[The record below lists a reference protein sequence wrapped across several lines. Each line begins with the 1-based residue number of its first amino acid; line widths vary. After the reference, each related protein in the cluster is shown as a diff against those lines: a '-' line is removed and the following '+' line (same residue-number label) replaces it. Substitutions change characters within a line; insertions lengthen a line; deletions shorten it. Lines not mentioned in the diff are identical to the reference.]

1 MAANVRQ
8 RSRINWPRG
17 LREVRPGYFAWEP
30 PADVLPFLDSTPPAG
45 GFVLGRI
52 TLQQAIA
59 QVTEA
64 YLHLHGKMQQ
74 KRLIHTVQ
82 SAPDRVSEW
91 IPTYLE
97 RVKAREVKADT
108 IATAR
113 RYLAKITPI
122 LGHIAVPA
130 ITTRHIADYLATL
143 ASTPRTQQATRSLLL
158 DLFREAVAAG
168 WRSDNPVSPTR
179 SERVQ
184 TQRGR
189 LSLEHFVA
197 IHAWSN
203 AHQPAWATRAIE
215 LGIVTAQRRA
225 DIAALTFAQARDGHL
240 WVQQGKCGAKVAI
253 PLGLR
258 LNVVWLAVG
267 DVVAACRDGALS
279 RWLVH
284 HSVSMG
290 RAKSG
295 AKVRDTTIGQAFAE
309 ARDGAGVVVAGKTP
323 PTFHELRSL
332 SLRLYHDQGIN
343 AQALAGHKSADMTSV
358 YRDVRGDEWVKVS
371 QRMREGK

>member
-1 MAANVRQ
+1 MAARPRQ
-8 RSRINWPRG
+8 RTRINWPRG
-17 LREVRPGYFAWEP
+17 LREPRPGYFTWEP
-30 PADVLPFLDSTPPAG
+30 PADVLPLLDSAPPAG
-45 GFVLGRI
+45 GFVLGRL

-64 YLHLHGKMQQ
+64 YLHLHGKLQQ

-82 SAPDRVSEW
+82 SAPDSLAEW
-91 IPTYLE
+91 IPAYLE
-97 RVKAREVKADT
+97 RVKARDVKADT

-113 RYLAKITPI
+113 RYLAKVQPI
-122 LGHIAVPA
+122 MGHLAVSA

-158 DLFREAVAAG
+158 DVFREAVAAG
-168 WRSDNPVSPTR
+168 WRADNPVSPTR

-189 LSLEHFVA
+189 LSLEHFRA
-197 IHAWSN
+197 IHAWSKE
-203 AHQPAWATRAIE
+203 HQPAWATRAIE

-258 LNVVWLAVG
+258 LNVVGLTVG
-267 DVVAACRDGALS
+267 DVVTACREGALS
-279 RWLVH
+279 RYLVH
-284 HSVSMG
+284 HSVAIG
-290 RAKSG
+290 RAKAG
-295 AKVRDTTIGQAFAE
+295 GRVRDTTIGQAFAE
-309 ARDGAGVVVAGKTP
+309 ARDGAGVVVEGKTP

-332 SLRLYHDQGIN
+332 ALRLYHDQGIN

-358 YRDVRGDEWVKVS
+358 YRDVRGDEWVKVRS
-371 QRMREGK
+371 